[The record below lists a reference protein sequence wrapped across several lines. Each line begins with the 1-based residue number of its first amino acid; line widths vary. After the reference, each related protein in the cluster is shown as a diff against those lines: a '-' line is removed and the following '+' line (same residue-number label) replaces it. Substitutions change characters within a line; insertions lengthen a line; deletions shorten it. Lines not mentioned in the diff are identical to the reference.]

1 MLVKNMNSGV
11 SLPGFNSQPYSLGGR
26 IVWGRMDTCI
36 CTAESLC
43 CPPATVTA
51 LLIGYT
57 VSHSV
62 LSDSATTWSVAHQ
75 APLSMEFSR

>member
-26 IVWGRMDTCI
+26 RVWGRMDTCM
-36 CTAESLC
+36 CTAECLC
-43 CPPATVTA
+43 CPPETVTA
-51 LLIGYT
+51 LLTGYT

-62 LSDSATTWSVAHQ
+62 LSGSLQPHG
-75 APLSMEFSR
+75 L